1 MAELIAKQKSAS
13 EYVRHF
19 ARRELAARP
28 DVKGIESALATFVA
42 QEKDEQLRLR
52 ALWCYETIGA
62 FSKPLHESLLQAKD
76 HRVRAAAVRAIG
88 RVGLPDW
95 QQYEG
100 KVLAALQDE
109 HPRVRMEAVRLL
121 DFQRFPL
128 MMAWALS
135 ALDKGS
141 DPTLEYAIKQ
151 LARERTKEWLYTL
164 KEGNVGKQ
172 PTDRWVMALLAVDR
186 PEVVPVLIEFW
197 RAGNVPNEPAVLAF
211 IGKHGTPAEMGL
223 LLTEAQKKEISPE
236 VRAKILS
243 ALINAYRLR
252 QARPVGDLEA
262 SVKNWLGSEDST
274 TRDQG
279 IRLAGLW
286 QIASAR
292 PLLVERAE
300 GTEKGER
307 ESAIES
313 LQQLGGQES
322 FDALAGLFDRAKEAA
337 LRSKVVSAMVALDAT
352 ASARKIVPAIEQ
364 ATDGAVGGSL
374 IQAFLGSQQGPLQLA
389 TALANAKLA
398 PAVAEE
404 GVKRVNASGQAMP
417 GLIKA
422 LRRAAG
428 LPEGER
434 MVTAQQLASLTD
446 QVGRAGDPHR
456 GAAIY
461 QRKELACA
469 TCHVI
474 KGVGGKVGP
483 ELTTIGTSAP
493 VDYLVESL
501 LLPSS
506 KVKENFHS
514 LVVVTDEGKVVTGIP
529 EQQSEQEII
538 LRLADNTTVAIPKS
552 RVDETKM
559 GGSLMPTDV
568 VDTLPTQELVDLVRY
583 LSELG
588 KPGPFGP
595 AEEKSARRWRI
606 LGPVTAAEGDKL
618 LPRMLDGSLSEGSW
632 RQSLT
637 TNDAWVYVREL
648 ALTPDQPAFF
658 GTTTIE
664 VSKPGKIRLTLRPG
678 PKGSYWLDG
687 KPIETKQVSDE
698 ESVADLDLAEGKHT
712 LVARVDLSKVPS
724 ILRLRAY
731 SLGDEAVFELEK
743 P

>member
-1 MAELIAKQKSAS
+1 MT
-13 EYVRHF
+13 
-19 ARRELAARP
+19 RRW
-28 DVKGIESALATFVA
+28 S
-42 QEKDEQLRLR
+42 
-52 ALWCYETIGA
+52 
-62 FSKPLHESLLQAKD
+62 
-76 HRVRAAAVRAIG
+76 
-88 RVGLPDW
+88 
-95 QQYEG
+95 
-100 KVLAALQDE
+100 
-109 HPRVRMEAVRLL
+109 
-121 DFQRFPL
+121 
-128 MMAWALS
+128 
-135 ALDKGS
+135 
-141 DPTLEYAIKQ
+141 YAIKQ

-446 QVGRAGDPHR
+446 QVARAGDPHR